1 MGATTGHETISELSH
16 RKCGVAYK
24 SFVLRPLSSWTAHLS
39 PMRICVVLHEDFE
52 ISPVINRFNYSFETG
67 AWNIWVRNYTA
78 RPPKWRKVC
87 PPSSGVV
94 GVNVEPSL
102 SSTLSDRNA
111 YRER

>member
-1 MGATTGHETISELSH
+1 M
-16 RKCGVAYK
+16 AYK
-24 SFVLRPLSSWTAHLS
+24 AFVLRPLSSWTAHLA

-52 ISPVINRFNYSFETG
+52 ISSVINRFNYSFEAR
-67 AWNIWVRNYTA
+67 AWNVWSGVYTT

-87 PPSSGVV
+87 PPSSGMA